1 MTLLKPK
8 FISLWKCLAVLSWL
22 VPSLLMAAPGAV
34 LWKNETLKVM
44 HGPVLGNDGMLFVI
58 TASGAN
64 TNLTALSEAGQVRW
78 SVPLSEAVIEEIGQ
92 RWEILSVGPDGS
104 VYVSA
109 GKSLFAYDTN
119 GGLRFRFS
127 SPNAARISTPCIGP
141 EGNLY
146 VAMQGP
152 NKLAS
157 LTPKGGLLWIAV
169 TALTDLPM
177 EAPLMDA
184 DGSLYLLMQTGLV
197 SFSRETIV
205 RWQFKAQISSVVL
218 SPEGLVYVLISRL
231 DGRSPGLYALD
242 PNGKNPFGTRV
253 WYEPLWLGGGGG
265 GPMTAVMATGGLLY
279 CMNDPLSF
287 LAFDRDGSSQ
297 WAFELTGM
305 YDASMAV
312 GRDGSV
318 YLFTGEALYAVSR
331 HGSLQWSKVL
341 TLSQAAAP
349 VISKSGTLYFTTRAA
364 DDPYYRR
371 LWAVDTGVTSQ
382 FHPWPMPRGDFRRSG
397 RSSVVEP
404 ADRFSRT
411 RSLPDHKL
419 EVLIEGPPSY
429 PYRIEHSS
437 NLKDWRAYTNGVS
450 SNGATRFPLP
460 APVSSRSDFFRVGRP

>member
-1 MTLLKPK
+1 
-8 FISLWKCLAVLSWL
+8 
-22 VPSLLMAAPGAV
+22 
-34 LWKNETLKVM
+34 M

-58 TASGAN
+58 AASGGT
-64 TNLTALSEAGQVRW
+64 TNLTALSEEGQLRW
-78 SVPLSEAVIEEIGQ
+78 NVPLSEPVIEENGQ

-109 GKSLFAYDTN
+109 GKSLFSYDAN
-119 GGLRFRFS
+119 GGLRFRFN

-152 NKLAS
+152 NTLAC
-157 LTPKGGLLWIAV
+157 LTSKGDLLWIS
-169 TALTDLPM
+169 TASTASDGIPV

-184 DGSLYLLMQTGLV
+184 DGSLYLLTQTSLL
-197 SFSRETIV
+197 SFTREGIV
-205 RWQFKAQISSVVL
+205 RWKFKAQISSVVL
-218 SPEGLVYVLISRL
+218 SPEGLVYVLISL
-231 DGRSPGLYALD
+231 SDGRSPGLYALD

-253 WYEPLWLGGGGG
+253 WYEPLWLGGGSG
-265 GPMTAVMATGGLLY
+265 GPMTAVMATGGVLY

-287 LAFDRDGSSQ
+287 LAFDRDGSPQ
-297 WAFELTGM
+297 WAFELGFQM
-305 YDASMAV
+305 NIPSMAV

-371 LWAVDTGVTSQ
+371 LWAVDTGVTSL

-397 RSSVVEP
+397 RSSVVAP

-419 EVLIEGPPSY
+419 EALIEGPPSY
-429 PYRIEHSS
+429 PYKIEHSS

-450 SNGATRFPLP
+450 SNGATRFLLP
-460 APVSSRSDFFRVGRP
+460 APLSSRSDFFRVGRP